1 MLLWMIADT
10 SESVIPATPATTNVA
25 PILLY
30 HLPDLAARVM
40 GYAGGFALVRLEEG
54 DPTTGI
60 CKSKS

>member
-10 SESVIPATPATTNVA
+10 SESVMPAIPATTKAA

-40 GYAGGFALVRLEEG
+40 G
-54 DPTTGI
+54 
-60 CKSKS
+60 